1 MAPSSAGPE
10 NNPPPQRD
18 NCAGS
23 NLIGGHSS
31 STLRWNDVPR
41 GTMDEVS
48 SLGRL
53 DLPFACWQGRPKDCS
68 ASSSNPMME
77 RPWADS
83 EEKHEPVS
91 DIDTL
96 RWWMV

>member
-1 MAPSSAGPE
+1 
-10 NNPPPQRD
+10 
-18 NCAGS
+18 
-23 NLIGGHSS
+23 
-31 STLRWNDVPR
+31 
-41 GTMDEVS
+41 MDEVS

-77 RPWADS
+77 GPWADS

-91 DIDTL
+91 DIDTAVVDSL
-96 RWWMV
+96 KVLDPNRPIREANIR